1 VVKQTSVVALITLGL
16 VVAAGASGMV
26 DGARIGAA
34 AQAPPAAPAIPDGPR
49 FIVTYVEVAPA
60 SESQALGLLKGYRDA
75 TRRGDGNVKAEVLQR
90 MARPGHFVITEE
102 WRDDA
107 SWKSHRQSA
116 HATQFQEKLNALR
129 VGPYDERMHYAHA
142 VGAAA
147 AAAAAGNGVL
157 IVTHVDVVPP
167 GHIQVREMLKTL
179 ADASR
184 KDTGN
189 VRFDV
194 LQGVRQNHFTVLEGW
209 RDQRAYEA
217 HLSAAHTKTFRD
229 DLQPKATDGA
239 PYDERLY
246 RLVP

>member
-16 VVAAGASGMV
+16 VVAPGASGMV

-34 AQAPPAAPAIPDGPR
+34 AQAPPAAPPAIPDGPR

-60 SESQALGLLKGYRDA
+60 SESQALALMKGYRDA

-102 WRDDA
+102 WRNDA

-142 VGAAA
+142 VGTAAA
-147 AAAAAGNGVL
+147 ASGNGVL

-217 HLSAAHTKTFRD
+217 HLSAAHTKTFREE
-229 DLQPKATDGA
+229 LQPKATDGA

>member
-16 VVAAGASGMV
+16 VVALGASGVV
-26 DGARIGAA
+26 DGARVRAA
-34 AQAPPAAPAIPDGPR
+34 AQAPPAAPPAIPDGPR

-60 SESQALGLLKGYRDA
+60 SESQALALIKGYRDA

-107 SWKSHRQSA
+107 SWKNHRQSP
-116 HATQFQEKLNALR
+116 HTTEFQDKLKALR
-129 VGPYDERMHYAHA
+129 VAPYDERMHTAHA
-142 VGAAA
+142 VGTAAA
-147 AAAAAGNGVL
+147 APGNGVL

-184 KDTGN
+184 KDMGN

-194 LQGVRQNHFTVLEGW
+194 LQGIRQNHFTVLEGW

-217 HLSAAHTKTFRD
+217 HLSAAHTKTFREE
-229 DLQPKATDGA
+229 LQPKATDGA

-246 RLVP
+246 RLVQ